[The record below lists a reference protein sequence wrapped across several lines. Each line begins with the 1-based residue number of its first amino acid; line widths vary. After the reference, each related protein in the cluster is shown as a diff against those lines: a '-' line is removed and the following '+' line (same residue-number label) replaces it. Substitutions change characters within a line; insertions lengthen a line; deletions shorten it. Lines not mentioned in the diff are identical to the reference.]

1 MSLKYLVVFLAN
13 QASQTNT
20 RSVPNR
26 LEERLSDTGRRPVV
40 RAARSLFTSGDRIT
54 QDRGAI
60 LPIHHG
66 RAHPSHRNAAVG
78 PFPVAIT
85 QVRGLS
91 YVVTPQGTE
100 WNPQN

>member
-40 RAARSLFTSGDRIT
+40 RAARSYQQGSDNARSRGNFT
-54 QDRGAI
+54 
-60 LPIHHG
+60 HHG
-66 RAHPSHRNAAVG
+66 RAHPYHRNAAVG